1 MPTPA
6 IKICGL
12 TTPDAV
18 EAAAKARA
26 DFAGFVFCPPSP
38 RHLSLDTAR
47 ALTSQAEGRV
57 SRVALFVDADDA
69 EIAETTAAAR
79 FEVLQLQ
86 GKESPERVAQ
96 IKARTGLLVW
106 KAVAIATSEDL
117 RRVSDYAGVADMALL
132 DAKTPAGGL
141 PGGLGLSFDWTILQ
155 GWKAPCPW
163 GLAGGLNPQNVGD
176 AVRLTGAPLVDVS
189 SGVEERPGLKDP
201 ARIAAFCEAVRA
213 E

>member
-213 E
+213 A